1 MKISKKYRNYSKQST
16 VKNIQTAKMKHIRSM
31 YIVEIILSHLK
42 ENKKFS
48 IIKYNK
54 RIQNHLELNIEDY
67 KRVSGRYIIGERNG
81 KGKEYLLEN
90 NKLIY
95 DGEYIEGKRHGKG
108 KEFDNL
114 NGAKIF
120 EGNYL
125 NGKRNGEGKEYFING
140 KLKFEGE
147 YKNGIMWNGNGYNI
161 DEELEFELK
170 KGKGKIKEYD
180 YYGILEFEGEYK
192 DGKRNKN
199 GIEYNKYGEL
209 EFEGEYLNGER
220 QLNSN
225 ENI

>member
-1 MKISKKYRNYSKQST
+1 MKISKKYRNYSKQSI

-42 ENKKFS
+42 ENKKSTFSSLLMWIVPDLHPGSSSKGNLGRFS

-108 KEFDNL
+108 KEFDHL

-125 NGKRNGEGKEYFING
+125 NGKRNGEG
-140 KLKFEGE
+140 
-147 YKNGIMWNGNGYNI
+147 
-161 DEELEFELK
+161 
-170 KGKGKIKEYD
+170 
-180 YYGILEFEGEYK
+180 
-192 DGKRNKN
+192 
-199 GIEYNKYGEL
+199 
-209 EFEGEYLNGER
+209 
-220 QLNSN
+220 
-225 ENI
+225 

>member
-1 MKISKKYRNYSKQST
+1 MKISKKYRNSSKQYI
-16 VKNIQTAKMKHIRSM
+16 VKNSQIAKMKHIRSM

-125 NGKRNGEGKEYFING
+125 NGKRNGEGKEYFENDKIKFEGKYINGKREGEGKEYFING

-161 DEELEFELK
+161 DEELEF
-170 KGKGKIKEYD
+170 D
-180 YYGILEFEGEYK
+180 
-192 DGKRNKN
+192 
-199 GIEYNKYGEL
+199 
-209 EFEGEYLNGER
+209 
-220 QLNSN
+220 
-225 ENI
+225 